1 MYQLSSS
8 LLYIAFIIYLFSTLF
23 FAMSISD
30 KKDKNE
36 GFTKR
41 WGKIG
46 FISACAGFLA
56 QLGYFVCRWL
66 ASGHAPVSNL
76 FEFTT
81 FFGMMMV
88 LAFILIYIIYRT
100 NGLGVFAMPIA
111 LLVIAYASMFP
122 KEISPLIPALQSDWL
137 KIHVTTAAL
146 GEGILAISFVS
157 GLIYL
162 IRTVDQ
168 SVSTKKTIWLELIL
182 YSLISVVGFILISL
196 SFKGIGYETTFQV
209 LDENNR
215 QAEVV
220 YHLPAISGP
229 ADGEQIDTKFGP
241 LFATPSWMNGMDASV
256 KLNTFIWSLLSGA
269 LLYGFLRLVLRRRI
283 SAVLH
288 DKVQMMNPQL
298 LDEISYRAVA
308 IGFPIFTLG
317 ALIFAM
323 IWAQE
328 AWSRFWGWDP
338 KEVWALIT
346 FLFYAAYLH
355 LRLSKGWHGEKSSW
369 LSVLGF
375 WIITFNLIVVNL
387 VLVGLHSYA

>member
-1 MYQLSSS
+1 MAEISST
-8 LLYIAFIIYLFSTLF
+8 LLYSAFIIYLFSTLF

-30 KKDKNE
+30 KKGKDAAH
-36 GFTKR
+36 TKK

-46 FISACAGFLA
+46 FISSCVGFVS
-56 QLGYFVCRWL
+56 QLGYFITRWM

-88 LAFILIYIIYRT
+88 LAFIILYIIYRT

-111 LLVIAYASMFP
+111 VLVIAYASMFP
-122 KEISPLIPALQSDWL
+122 RDISPLIPALQSDWL

-168 SVSTKKTIWLELIL
+168 TVSSKKTLWLEIIL
-182 YSLISVVGFILISL
+182 YSLIAVVGFIFVSIG
-196 SFKGIGYETTFQV
+196 FKGVGYETTFEMM
-209 LDENNR
+209 DDNN
-215 QAEVV
+215 QAVKVV
-220 YHLPAISGP
+220 YDMPAIAGP
-229 ADGEQIDTKFGP
+229 SNGEQLDDSFGP
-241 LFATPSWMNGMDASV
+241 LFSTPSWMNGVDASI
-256 KLNTFIWSLLSGA
+256 KLNTFIWSLLAGA
-269 LLYGFLRLVLRRRI
+269 ALYGLLRLILRKRI
-283 SAVLH
+283 AAALQT
-288 DKVQMMNPQL
+288 KVRMNPDL

-323 IWAQE
+323 IWAQQ

-346 FLFYAAYLH
+346 FLFYAAFLH
-355 LRLSKGWHGEKSSW
+355 LRLSRGWHGEKSAW
-369 LSVLGF
+369 LCVLGF
-375 WIITFNLIVVNL
+375 WIITFNLIAVNL

>member
-1 MYQLSSS
+1 MAEISST
-8 LLYIAFIIYLFSTLF
+8 LLYSAFIIYLFSTLF

-30 KKDKNE
+30 KKGKDAAH
-36 GFTKR
+36 TKK

-46 FISACAGFLA
+46 FFSSCVGFVS
-56 QLGYFVCRWL
+56 QLGYFITRWM

-88 LAFILIYIIYRT
+88 LAFIILYIIYRT

-111 LLVIAYASMFP
+111 VLVIAYASMFP
-122 KEISPLIPALQSDWL
+122 RDISPLIPALQSDWL

-168 SVSTKKTIWLELIL
+168 TVSSKKTLWLEIIL
-182 YSLISVVGFILISL
+182 YSLIAVVGFIFVSIG
-196 SFKGIGYETTFQV
+196 FKGVGYETTFEMM
-209 LDENNR
+209 DDNN
-215 QAEVV
+215 QAVKVV
-220 YHLPAISGP
+220 YDMPAIAGP
-229 ADGEQIDTKFGP
+229 SNGEQLDDSFGP
-241 LFATPSWMNGMDASV
+241 LFSTPSWMNGVDASI
-256 KLNTFIWSLLSGA
+256 KLNTFIWSLLAGA
-269 LLYGFLRLVLRRRI
+269 ALYGLLRLILRKRI
-283 SAVLH
+283 AAALQT
-288 DKVQMMNPQL
+288 KVRMNPDL

-323 IWAQE
+323 IWAQQ

-346 FLFYAAYLH
+346 FLFYAAFLH
-355 LRLSKGWHGEKSSW
+355 LRLSRGWHGEKSAW
-369 LSVLGF
+369 LCVLGF
-375 WIITFNLIVVNL
+375 WIITFNLIAVNL

>member
-1 MYQLSSS
+1 MAEISST
-8 LLYIAFIIYLFSTLF
+8 LLYSAFIIYLFSTLF

-30 KKDKNE
+30 KKGKDAVH
-36 GFTKR
+36 TKK

-46 FISACAGFLA
+46 FISSCVGFAA
-56 QLGYFVCRWL
+56 QLGYFITRWM

-88 LAFILIYIIYRT
+88 LAFIILYIIYRT

-111 LLVIAYASMFP
+111 VLVIAYASMFP
-122 KEISPLIPALQSDWL
+122 RDISPLIPALQSDWL

-168 SVSTKKTIWLELIL
+168 TISSKKTLWLEIIL
-182 YSLISVVGFILISL
+182 YSLIAVVGFIFVSVG
-196 SFKGIGYETTFQV
+196 FKGAGYETTFEMMG
-209 LDENNR
+209 DNN
-215 QAEVV
+215 QAVKVV
-220 YHLPAISGP
+220 YDMPAIAGP
-229 ADGEQIDTKFGP
+229 SNGEQLDDSFGP
-241 LFATPSWMNGMDASV
+241 LFSTPSWMNGVDASV
-256 KLNTFIWSLLSGA
+256 KLNTFIWSLLAGGI
-269 LLYGFLRLVLRRRI
+269 LYGLLRLILRKRI
-283 SAVLH
+283 AAALQT
-288 DKVQMMNPQL
+288 KVKMKPDL

-323 IWAQE
+323 IWAQQ

-346 FLFYAAYLH
+346 FLFYAAFLH
-355 LRLSKGWHGEKSSW
+355 LRLSRGWHGEKSAW
-369 LSVLGF
+369 LCVLGF
-375 WIITFNLIVVNL
+375 WIITFNLIAVNL

>member
-1 MYQLSSS
+1 MMAEISST
-8 LLYIAFIIYLFSTLF
+8 LLYSAFIIYLFSTLF

-30 KKDKNE
+30 KKGKDAVH
-36 GFTKR
+36 TKK

-46 FISACAGFLA
+46 FISSCVGFAA
-56 QLGYFVCRWL
+56 QLGYFITRWM

-88 LAFILIYIIYRT
+88 LAFIILYIIYRT

-111 LLVIAYASMFP
+111 VLVIAYASMFP
-122 KEISPLIPALQSDWL
+122 RDISPLIPALQSDWL

-168 SVSTKKTIWLELIL
+168 TVSSKKTLWLEIIL
-182 YSLISVVGFILISL
+182 YSLIAVVGFIFVSIG
-196 SFKGIGYETTFQV
+196 FKGVGYETTFEMM
-209 LDENNR
+209 DDNN
-215 QAEVV
+215 QAVKVV
-220 YHLPAISGP
+220 YDMPAIAGP
-229 ADGEQIDTKFGP
+229 SNGEQLDDSFGP
-241 LFATPSWMNGMDASV
+241 LFRTPSWMNGVDASI
-256 KLNTFIWSLLSGA
+256 KLNTFIWSLLAGA
-269 LLYGFLRLVLRRRI
+269 ALYGLLRLILRKRI
-283 SAVLH
+283 AAALQT
-288 DKVQMMNPQL
+288 KVKMKPDL

-323 IWAQE
+323 IWAQQ

-346 FLFYAAYLH
+346 FLFYAAFLH
-355 LRLSKGWHGEKSSW
+355 LRLSRGWHGEKSAW
-369 LSVLGF
+369 LCVLGF
-375 WIITFNLIVVNL
+375 WIITFNLIAVNL

>member
-1 MYQLSSS
+1 MAEISST
-8 LLYIAFIIYLFSTLF
+8 LLYSAFIIYLFSTLF

-30 KKDKNE
+30 KKGKDAVH
-36 GFTKR
+36 TKK

-46 FISACAGFLA
+46 FISSCVGFAA
-56 QLGYFVCRWL
+56 QLGYFITRWM

-88 LAFILIYIIYRT
+88 LAFIILYIIYRT

-111 LLVIAYASMFP
+111 VLVIAYASMFP
-122 KEISPLIPALQSDWL
+122 RDISPLIPALQSDWL

-168 SVSTKKTIWLELIL
+168 TVSSKKTLWLEIIL
-182 YSLISVVGFILISL
+182 YSLIAVVGFIFVSVG
-196 SFKGIGYETTFQV
+196 FKGAGYETTFEMM
-209 LDENNR
+209 DDNN
-215 QAEVV
+215 QAVKVV
-220 YHLPAISGP
+220 YDMPAIAGP
-229 ADGEQIDTKFGP
+229 SNGEQLDDSFGP
-241 LFATPSWMNGMDASV
+241 LFSTPSWMNGVDASV
-256 KLNTFIWSLLSGA
+256 KLNTFIWSLLAGGI
-269 LLYGFLRLVLRRRI
+269 LYGLLRLILRKRI
-283 SAVLH
+283 AAALQT
-288 DKVQMMNPQL
+288 KVKMKPDL

-323 IWAQE
+323 IWAQQ

-346 FLFYAAYLH
+346 FLFYAAFLH
-355 LRLSKGWHGEKSSW
+355 LRLSRGWHGEKSAW
-369 LSVLGF
+369 LCVLGF
-375 WIITFNLIVVNL
+375 WIITFNLIAVNL

>member
-1 MYQLSSS
+1 MAEISST
-8 LLYIAFIIYLFSTLF
+8 LLYSAFIIYLFSTLF

-30 KKDKNE
+30 KKNKDAAH
-36 GFTKR
+36 TKK
-41 WGKIG
+41 WGKVG
-46 FISACAGFLA
+46 FISSCIGFVS
-56 QLGYFVCRWL
+56 QLGYFITRWM

-88 LAFILIYIIYRT
+88 LAFIILYAIYRT
-100 NGLGVFAMPIA
+100 NGLGVFAMPVA

-122 KEISPLIPALQSDWL
+122 RDISPLIPALQSDWL

-168 SVSTKKTIWLELIL
+168 SVSSKKTMWLEIIL
-182 YSLISVVGFILISL
+182 FSLISVVGFIVVSL
-196 SFKGIGYETTFQV
+196 AFKGAGYQSAFEIMNDQNQPVKIVYDMPV
-209 LDENNR
+209 L
-215 QAEVV
+215 A
-220 YHLPAISGP
+220 GP
-229 ADGEQIDTKFGP
+229 ADGEQLDDSFGP
-241 LFATPSWMNGMDASV
+241 LFSTPSWMNGVNASI

-269 LLYGFLRLVLRRRI
+269 ILYGLLRLIVRKRI
-283 SAVLH
+283 SAALQT
-288 DKVQMMNPQL
+288 KVNMNPDL

-323 IWAQE
+323 IWAQQ

-355 LRLSKGWHGEKSSW
+355 LRLSRGWHGEKSAW
-369 LSVLGF
+369 LCVLGF
-375 WIITFNLIVVNL
+375 WIITFNLIAVNL

>member
-1 MYQLSSS
+1 MAEISST
-8 LLYIAFIIYLFSTLF
+8 LLYSAFIIYLFSTLF

-30 KKDKNE
+30 KKGKDAVH
-36 GFTKR
+36 TKK

-46 FISACAGFLA
+46 FISSCVGFAA
-56 QLGYFVCRWL
+56 QLGYFITRWM

-88 LAFILIYIIYRT
+88 LAFIILYIIYRT

-111 LLVIAYASMFP
+111 VLVIAYASMFP
-122 KEISPLIPALQSDWL
+122 RDISPLIPALQSDWL

-168 SVSTKKTIWLELIL
+168 TVSSKKTLWLEIIL
-182 YSLISVVGFILISL
+182 YSLIAVVGFIFVSIG
-196 SFKGIGYETTFQV
+196 FKGVGYETTFEMM
-209 LDENNR
+209 DDNN
-215 QAEVV
+215 QAVKVV
-220 YHLPAISGP
+220 YDMPAIAGP
-229 ADGEQIDTKFGP
+229 SNGEQLDDSFGP
-241 LFATPSWMNGMDASV
+241 LFRTPSWMNGVDASI
-256 KLNTFIWSLLSGA
+256 KLNTFIWSLLAGA
-269 LLYGFLRLVLRRRI
+269 ALYGLLRLILRKRI
-283 SAVLH
+283 AAALQT
-288 DKVQMMNPQL
+288 KVKMKPDL

-323 IWAQE
+323 IWAQQ

-346 FLFYAAYLH
+346 FLFYAAFLH
-355 LRLSKGWHGEKSSW
+355 LRLSRGWHGEKSAW
-369 LSVLGF
+369 LCVLGF
-375 WIITFNLIVVNL
+375 WIITFNLIAVNL

>member
-1 MYQLSSS
+1 MSEISST
-8 LLYIAFIIYLFSTLF
+8 LLYSAFIIYLFSTLF
-23 FAMSISD
+23 FSMSLSD
-30 KKDKNE
+30 KKGAE
-36 GFTKR
+36 AAYTKK
-41 WGKIG
+41 WGRIG
-46 FISACAGFLA
+46 FISACAGFIA
-56 QLGYFVCRWL
+56 QLGYFITRWI

-88 LAFILIYIIYRT
+88 FGFIVLYSIYRT
-100 NGLGVFAMPIA
+100 NGLGVFAMPVA

-122 KEISPLIPALQSDWL
+122 KDISPLIPALQSDWL

-168 SVSTKKTIWLELIL
+168 TVSSNKTKWLEIIM
-182 YSLISVVGFILISL
+182 YSLISVVGFVIISL
-196 SFKGIGYETTFQV
+196 AFKGVGYESTF
-209 LDENNR
+209 
-215 QAEVV
+215 EVMNKQNQPTKIV
-220 YHLPAISGP
+220 YELPAIAGPSSGEHL
-229 ADGEQIDTKFGP
+229 DNGFGP
-241 LFATPSWMNGMDASV
+241 IFKTPSWMQGVNASI
-256 KLNTFIWSLLSGA
+256 KLNTFIWSLLSG
-269 LLYGFLRLVLRRRI
+269 LVLYGLLRLILRKRI
-283 SAVLH
+283 TAALQS
-288 DKVQMMNPQL
+288 KVKNVNPEL

-308 IGFPIFTLG
+308 IGFPIFSLG

-323 IWAQE
+323 IWAQQ

-355 LRLSKGWHGEKSSW
+355 FRLSRGWQGERSAW
-369 LSVLGF
+369 LCVVGF
-375 WIITFNLIVVNL
+375 WIITFNLIAVNL

>member
-1 MYQLSSS
+1 MMAEISST
-8 LLYIAFIIYLFSTLF
+8 LLYSAFIIYLFSTLF

-30 KKDKNE
+30 KKGKDAVH
-36 GFTKR
+36 TKK

-46 FISACAGFLA
+46 FISSCVGFAA
-56 QLGYFVCRWL
+56 QLGYFITRWM

-88 LAFILIYIIYRT
+88 LAFIILYIIYRT

-111 LLVIAYASMFP
+111 VLVIAYASMFP
-122 KEISPLIPALQSDWL
+122 RDISPLIPALQSDWL

-168 SVSTKKTIWLELIL
+168 TVSSKKTLWLEIIL
-182 YSLISVVGFILISL
+182 YSLIAVVGFIFVSVG
-196 SFKGIGYETTFQV
+196 FKGAGYETTFEMMG
-209 LDENNR
+209 DNN
-215 QAEVV
+215 QAVKVV
-220 YHLPAISGP
+220 YDMPAIAGP
-229 ADGEQIDTKFGP
+229 SNGEQLDDSFGP
-241 LFATPSWMNGMDASV
+241 LFSTPSWMNGVDASV
-256 KLNTFIWSLLSGA
+256 KLNTFIWSLLAGGI
-269 LLYGFLRLVLRRRI
+269 LYGLLRLILRKRI
-283 SAVLH
+283 AAALQT
-288 DKVQMMNPQL
+288 KVKMKPDL

-323 IWAQE
+323 IWAQQ

-346 FLFYAAYLH
+346 FLFYAAFLH
-355 LRLSKGWHGEKSSW
+355 LRLSRGWHGEKSAW
-369 LSVLGF
+369 LCVLGF
-375 WIITFNLIVVNL
+375 WIITFNLIAVNL

>member
-1 MYQLSSS
+1 MAEISST
-8 LLYIAFIIYLFSTLF
+8 LLYSAFMIYLFSTLF

-30 KKDKNE
+30 KKGKDAAH
-36 GFTKR
+36 TKK

-46 FISACAGFLA
+46 FISSCIGFVA
-56 QLGYFVCRWL
+56 QLGYFITRWM

-88 LAFILIYIIYRT
+88 LAFIILYIIYRT

-111 LLVIAYASMFP
+111 VLVIAYASMFP
-122 KEISPLIPALQSDWL
+122 RDISPLIPALQSDWL

-168 SVSTKKTIWLELIL
+168 TVSSKKTLWLEIIL
-182 YSLISVVGFILISL
+182 YSLIAVVGFIFVSIG
-196 SFKGIGYETTFQV
+196 FKGAGYETTFEMM
-209 LDENNR
+209 DDNN
-215 QAEVV
+215 QAVKVV
-220 YHLPAISGP
+220 YDMPAIAGP
-229 ADGEQIDTKFGP
+229 SNGEQLDNSFGP
-241 LFATPSWMNGMDASV
+241 LFSTPSWMNGVDASV
-256 KLNTFIWSLLSGA
+256 KLNTFIWSLLAGGI
-269 LLYGFLRLVLRRRI
+269 LYGLLRLILRKRI
-283 SAVLH
+283 AAALQT
-288 DKVQMMNPQL
+288 KVKMKPDL

-323 IWAQE
+323 IWAQQ

-346 FLFYAAYLH
+346 FLFYAAFLH
-355 LRLSKGWHGEKSSW
+355 LRLSRGWHGEKSAW
-369 LSVLGF
+369 LCVLGF
-375 WIITFNLIVVNL
+375 WIITFNLIAVNL

>member
-1 MYQLSSS
+1 MAEISST
-8 LLYIAFIIYLFSTLF
+8 LLYSAFIIYLFSTLF

-30 KKDKNE
+30 KKGKDAVH
-36 GFTKR
+36 TKK

-46 FISACAGFLA
+46 FISSCVGFAA
-56 QLGYFVCRWL
+56 QLGYFITRWM

-88 LAFILIYIIYRT
+88 LAFIILYIIYRT

-111 LLVIAYASMFP
+111 VLVIAYASMFP
-122 KEISPLIPALQSDWL
+122 RDISPLIPALQSDWL

-168 SVSTKKTIWLELIL
+168 TVSSKKTLWLEIIL
-182 YSLISVVGFILISL
+182 YSLIAVVGFIFVSIG
-196 SFKGIGYETTFQV
+196 FKGAGYETTFEMM
-209 LDENNR
+209 DDNN
-215 QAEVV
+215 QAVKVV
-220 YHLPAISGP
+220 YDMPAIAGP
-229 ADGEQIDTKFGP
+229 SNGEQLDDSFGP
-241 LFATPSWMNGMDASV
+241 LFSTPSWMNGVDASV
-256 KLNTFIWSLLSGA
+256 KLNTFIWSLLAGGI
-269 LLYGFLRLVLRRRI
+269 LYGLLRLILRKRI
-283 SAVLH
+283 AAALQT
-288 DKVQMMNPQL
+288 KVKMKPDL

-323 IWAQE
+323 IWAQQ

-346 FLFYAAYLH
+346 FLFYAAFLH
-355 LRLSKGWHGEKSSW
+355 LRLSRGWHGEKSAW
-369 LSVLGF
+369 LCVLGF
-375 WIITFNLIVVNL
+375 WIITFNLIAVNL

>member
-1 MYQLSSS
+1 MAEISST
-8 LLYIAFIIYLFSTLF
+8 LLYSAFIIYLFSTLF

-30 KKDKNE
+30 KKGKDAAH
-36 GFTKR
+36 TKK

-46 FISACAGFLA
+46 FISSCIGFA
-56 QLGYFVCRWL
+56 SQLGYFITRWM

-88 LAFILIYIIYRT
+88 LAFIILYIIYRT

-111 LLVIAYASMFP
+111 VLVIAYASMFP
-122 KEISPLIPALQSDWL
+122 RDISPLIPALQSDWL

-168 SVSTKKTIWLELIL
+168 TVSSKKTLWLEIIL
-182 YSLISVVGFILISL
+182 YSLIAVVGFIFVSIG
-196 SFKGIGYETTFQV
+196 FKGVGYESTFEMM
-209 LDENNR
+209 DDNN
-215 QAEVV
+215 QAVKVV
-220 YHLPAISGP
+220 YDMPAIAGP
-229 ADGEQIDTKFGP
+229 SNGEQLDDSFGP
-241 LFATPSWMNGMDASV
+241 LFSTPSWMNGVDASI
-256 KLNTFIWSLLSGA
+256 KLNTFIWSLLAGA
-269 LLYGFLRLVLRRRI
+269 ALYGLLRLILRKRI
-283 SAVLH
+283 AAALQT
-288 DKVQMMNPQL
+288 KVKMKPDL

-323 IWAQE
+323 IWAQQ

-346 FLFYAAYLH
+346 FLFYAAFLH
-355 LRLSKGWHGEKSSW
+355 LRLSRGWHGEKSAW
-369 LSVLGF
+369 LCVLGF
-375 WIITFNLIVVNL
+375 WIITFNLIAVNL

>member
-1 MYQLSSS
+1 MSGISST
-8 LLYIAFIIYLFSTLF
+8 LLYSAFIIYLFSTLF

-30 KKDKNE
+30 KKQSKAAY
-36 GFTKR
+36 TKK
-41 WGKIG
+41 WGRIG
-46 FISACAGFLA
+46 FITSIAGFLA
-56 QLGYFVCRWL
+56 QLGYFITRWI

-88 LAFILIYIIYRT
+88 LAFIILYSIYRT
-100 NGLGVFAMPIA
+100 NGLGVFAMPVA
-111 LLVIAYASMFP
+111 VLVIAYASMFP
-122 KEISPLIPALQSDWL
+122 RDISPLIPALQSDWL

-168 SVSTKKTIWLELIL
+168 SVSTSKTKWLEIIL
-182 YSLISVVGFILISL
+182 YSLLSVVGFIVVSL
-196 SFKGIGYETTFQV
+196 AFKGAGYETSFEIMNEQ
-209 LDENNR
+209 N
-215 QAEVV
+215 QPAKIV
-220 YHLPAISGP
+220 YEMPAIAGP
-229 ADGEQIDTKFGP
+229 SNGEQLDDAFGP
-241 LFATPSWMNGMDASV
+241 LFSAPSWMNGVDASI
-256 KLNTFIWSLLSGA
+256 KLNTFIWSLLAGA
-269 LLYGFLRLVLRRRI
+269 IIYGLLRLILRKRI
-283 SAVLH
+283 SAALQS
-288 DKVQMMNPQL
+288 KVNMNPDL

-323 IWAQE
+323 IWAQQ

-355 LRLSKGWHGEKSSW
+355 LRLSRGWHGEKSAW
-369 LSVLGF
+369 LCVLGF
-375 WIITFNLIVVNL
+375 WIITFNLIAVNL

>member
-1 MYQLSSS
+1 MMAEISST
-8 LLYIAFIIYLFSTLF
+8 LLYSAFIIYLFSTLF

-30 KKDKNE
+30 KKGKDAVH
-36 GFTKR
+36 TKK

-46 FISACAGFLA
+46 FISSCVGFAA
-56 QLGYFVCRWL
+56 QLGYFITRWM

-88 LAFILIYIIYRT
+88 LAFIILYIIYRT

-111 LLVIAYASMFP
+111 VLVIAYASMFP
-122 KEISPLIPALQSDWL
+122 RDISPLIPALQSDWL

-168 SVSTKKTIWLELIL
+168 TVSSKKTLWLEIIL
-182 YSLISVVGFILISL
+182 YSLIAVVGFIFVSVG
-196 SFKGIGYETTFQV
+196 FKGAGYETTFEMM
-209 LDENNR
+209 DDNN
-215 QAEVV
+215 QAVKVV
-220 YHLPAISGP
+220 YDMPAIAGP
-229 ADGEQIDTKFGP
+229 SNGEQLDDSFGS
-241 LFATPSWMNGMDASV
+241 LFSTPSWMNGVDASV
-256 KLNTFIWSLLSGA
+256 KLNTFIWSLLAGGI
-269 LLYGFLRLVLRRRI
+269 LYGLLRLILRKRI
-283 SAVLH
+283 AAALQT
-288 DKVQMMNPQL
+288 KVKMKPDL

-323 IWAQE
+323 IWAQQ

-346 FLFYAAYLH
+346 FLFYAAFLH
-355 LRLSKGWHGEKSSW
+355 LRLSRGWHGEKSAW
-369 LSVLGF
+369 LCVLGF
-375 WIITFNLIVVNL
+375 WIITFNLIAVNL

>member
-1 MYQLSSS
+1 MAEISST
-8 LLYIAFIIYLFSTLF
+8 LLYSAFIIYLFSTLF

-30 KKDKNE
+30 KKGKDAAH
-36 GFTKR
+36 TKK

-46 FISACAGFLA
+46 FISSCIGFA
-56 QLGYFVCRWL
+56 SQLGYFITRWM

-88 LAFILIYIIYRT
+88 LAFIILYIIYRT

-111 LLVIAYASMFP
+111 VLVIAYASMFP
-122 KEISPLIPALQSDWL
+122 RDISPLIPALQSDWL

-168 SVSTKKTIWLELIL
+168 TVSSKKTLWLEIIL
-182 YSLISVVGFILISL
+182 YSLIAVVGFIFVSIG
-196 SFKGIGYETTFQV
+196 FKGVGYETTFEMM
-209 LDENNR
+209 DDNN
-215 QAEVV
+215 QAVKVV
-220 YHLPAISGP
+220 YDMPAIAGP
-229 ADGEQIDTKFGP
+229 SNGEQLDDSFGP
-241 LFATPSWMNGMDASV
+241 LFSTPSWMNGVDASI
-256 KLNTFIWSLLSGA
+256 KLNTFIWSILAGA
-269 LLYGFLRLVLRRRI
+269 ALYGLLRLILRKRI
-283 SAVLH
+283 AAALQT
-288 DKVQMMNPQL
+288 KVRMKPDL

-323 IWAQE
+323 IWAQQ

-346 FLFYAAYLH
+346 FLFYAAFLH
-355 LRLSKGWHGEKSSW
+355 LRLSRGWHGEKSAW
-369 LSVLGF
+369 LCVLGF
-375 WIITFNLIVVNL
+375 WIITFNLIAVNL

>member
-1 MYQLSSS
+1 MMAEISST
-8 LLYIAFIIYLFSTLF
+8 LLYSAFIIYLFSTLF

-30 KKDKNE
+30 KKNKEENH
-36 GFTKR
+36 TKK

-46 FISACAGFLA
+46 FISSCIGFAA
-56 QLGYFVCRWL
+56 QLGYFITRWM

-88 LAFILIYIIYRT
+88 LAFIILYVIYRT
-100 NGLGVFAMPIA
+100 NGLGVFAMPVA
-111 LLVIAYASMFP
+111 VLVIAYASMFP
-122 KEISPLIPALQSDWL
+122 RDISPLIPALQSDWL

-168 SVSTKKTIWLELIL
+168 TVASKKTLWLEIIL
-182 YSLISVVGFILISL
+182 YSLIAVVGFIFVSIG
-196 SFKGIGYETTFQV
+196 FKGAGYQTTFEMMNEQNQPV
-209 LDENNR
+209 K
-215 QAEVV
+215 VV
-220 YHLPAISGP
+220 YDMPAIAGP
-229 ADGEQIDTKFGP
+229 SNGEHLDNSFGP
-241 LFATPSWMNGMDASV
+241 LFSTPSWMNGVEASV
-256 KLNTFIWSLLSGA
+256 KLNTFIWSLLAGA
-269 LLYGFLRLVLRRRI
+269 VLYGLLRLILRKRI
-283 SAVLH
+283 AAALQS
-288 DKVQMMNPQL
+288 KVKIKPDL

-323 IWAQE
+323 IWAQQ

-346 FLFYAAYLH
+346 FLFYAAFLH
-355 LRLSKGWHGEKSSW
+355 LRLSRGWHGEKSAW
-369 LSVLGF
+369 LCVLGF
-375 WIITFNLIVVNL
+375 WIITFNLIAVNL

>member
-1 MYQLSSS
+1 MMAEISST
-8 LLYIAFIIYLFSTLF
+8 LLYSAFIIYLFSTLF

-30 KKDKNE
+30 KKGKDAVH
-36 GFTKR
+36 TKK

-46 FISACAGFLA
+46 FISSCVGFAA
-56 QLGYFVCRWL
+56 QLGYFITRWM

-88 LAFILIYIIYRT
+88 LAFIILYIIYRT

-111 LLVIAYASMFP
+111 VLVIAYASMFP
-122 KEISPLIPALQSDWL
+122 RDISPLIPALQSDWL

-168 SVSTKKTIWLELIL
+168 TVSSKKTLWLEIIL
-182 YSLISVVGFILISL
+182 YSLIAVVGFIFVSIG
-196 SFKGIGYETTFQV
+196 FKGAGYETTFEMM
-209 LDENNR
+209 DDNN
-215 QAEVV
+215 QAVKVV
-220 YHLPAISGP
+220 YDMPAIAGP
-229 ADGEQIDTKFGP
+229 SNGEQLDDSFGP
-241 LFATPSWMNGMDASV
+241 LFSTPSWMNGVDASV
-256 KLNTFIWSLLSGA
+256 KLNTFIWSLLAGGI
-269 LLYGFLRLVLRRRI
+269 LYGLLRLILRKRI
-283 SAVLH
+283 AAALQT
-288 DKVQMMNPQL
+288 KVKMKPDL

-323 IWAQE
+323 IWAQQ

-346 FLFYAAYLH
+346 FLFYAAFLH
-355 LRLSKGWHGEKSSW
+355 LRLSRGWHGEKSAW
-369 LSVLGF
+369 LCVLGF
-375 WIITFNLIVVNL
+375 WIITFNLIAVNL

>member
-1 MYQLSSS
+1 MMAEISST
-8 LLYIAFIIYLFSTLF
+8 LLYSAFMIYLFSTLF

-30 KKDKNE
+30 KKGKDAVH
-36 GFTKR
+36 TKK

-46 FISACAGFLA
+46 FITSCIGFAA
-56 QLGYFVCRWL
+56 QLGYFITRWM

-88 LAFILIYIIYRT
+88 LAFIILYIIYRT

-111 LLVIAYASMFP
+111 VLVIAYASMFP
-122 KEISPLIPALQSDWL
+122 RDISPLIPALQSDWL

-168 SVSTKKTIWLELIL
+168 TVSSKKTLWLEIIL
-182 YSLISVVGFILISL
+182 YSLIAVVGFIFVSIG
-196 SFKGIGYETTFQV
+196 FKGAGYETTFEIIN
-209 LDENNR
+209 DNN
-215 QAEVV
+215 QAVKVV
-220 YHLPAISGP
+220 YDMPAIAGP
-229 ADGEQIDTKFGP
+229 SNGEQLDNSFGP
-241 LFATPSWMNGMDASV
+241 LFSTPSWMNGVDASI
-256 KLNTFIWSLLSGA
+256 KLNTFIWSLLAGGI
-269 LLYGFLRLVLRRRI
+269 LYGMLRLILRKRI
-283 SAVLH
+283 AAALQT
-288 DKVQMMNPQL
+288 KVKMKPDL

-323 IWAQE
+323 IWAQQ

-346 FLFYAAYLH
+346 FLFYAAFLH
-355 LRLSKGWHGEKSSW
+355 LRLSRGWHGEKSAW
-369 LSVLGF
+369 LCVLGF
-375 WIITFNLIVVNL
+375 WIITFNLIAVNL

>member
-1 MYQLSSS
+1 MSEVSST
-8 LLYIAFIIYLFSTLF
+8 LLYSAFIIYLFSTLF
-23 FAMSISD
+23 FSMSLSD
-30 KKDKNE
+30 KKSSE
-36 GFTKR
+36 AAYTKK

-46 FISACAGFLA
+46 FITACAGFA
-56 QLGYFVCRWL
+56 SQLGYFITRWI

-88 LAFILIYIIYRT
+88 LGFIVLYSIYRT
-100 NGLGVFAMPIA
+100 NGLGVFAMPVA

-122 KEISPLIPALQSDWL
+122 KDISPLIPALQSDWL

-168 SVSTKKTIWLELIL
+168 AVSTKKTKWLEIIL
-182 YSLISVVGFILISL
+182 YSLISVVGFVIISL
-196 SFKGIGYETTFQV
+196 AFKGAGYESTFEV
-209 LDENNR
+209 LNKQN
-215 QAEVV
+215 QPVKIV
-220 YHLPAISGP
+220 YELPAIAGP
-229 ADGEQIDTKFGP
+229 ANGDHLDSGFGP
-241 LFATPSWMNGMDASV
+241 LFNTPSWMQGVNASI
-256 KLNTFIWSLLSGA
+256 KLNTFIWSLLSG
-269 LLYGFLRLVLRRRI
+269 LVLYWLLRLILRKRI
-283 SAVLH
+283 SAALQR
-288 DKVQMMNPQL
+288 KVKNVNPEL

-308 IGFPIFTLG
+308 IGFPIFSLG

-323 IWAQE
+323 IWAQQ

-355 LRLSKGWHGEKSSW
+355 LRLSRGWHGEKSAW
-369 LSVLGF
+369 LCVVGF
-375 WIITFNLIVVNL
+375 WIITFNLIAVNL